1 MNRRWMWVL
10 MLVCVLLVM
19 APRAWAQ
26 WPPETHPADQSR
38 DIVMTWDRSAVPG
51 DVELWAPRTV
61 LGFSHDLAFKYGQI
75 HVVCES
81 AFDAEFGRCPTEG
94 ALPLITGTS
103 EVVLRLV
110 EQRTGLIAEARASGS
125 LQRIMS
131 GRICALDFWDETP
144 RPLYSAYWFPC
155 GVGIGGD
162 QPIGTGVELILP
174 QHELSRLVAGHWKAT
189 MRLNIKADPAA
200 GPVATAVFNFD
211 FTITD
216 YDAISIYFPAFES
229 SSPHINL
236 NLRYDPIRQTVGGR
250 TQLDMCLYDGL
261 GSQSEY
267 LGVTVRDSSGRP
279 PGGDDFSAW
288 HQDGG
293 SDESQRLDFTVGL
306 NYGGSRRTMKNGV
319 EQLLY
324 GIESGEIRMIVLP
337 GTGESVYCVPT
348 PLTLETP
355 LVPVA
360 SKRPGFY
367 NGELQVQLRV
377 PTARP

>member
-38 DIVMTWDRSAVPG
+38 DIVMTWDRSTVPG

-75 HVVCES
+75 HVVCQSDTDS
-81 AFDAEFGRCPTEG
+81 AVGRCRTEG
-94 ALPLITGTS
+94 QDGELSGES
-103 EVVLRLV
+103 QVVVRAV
-110 EQRTGLIAEARASGS
+110 EQRTGLTAEFLVTGH
-125 LQRIMS
+125 LLRIMADKACYS
-131 GRICALDFWDETP
+131 DYWHLTRW
-144 RPLYSAYWFPC
+144 PLYASKWRPC
-155 GVGIGGD
+155 SGGN
-162 QPIGTGVELILP
+162 PLGTGVELRIL
-174 QHELSRLVAGHWKAT
+174 ESEISRLVAGHWKAT

>member
-26 WPPETHPADQSR
+26 WPPETHPASSSR

-81 AFDAEFGRCPTEG
+81 ASDSEFGKCSTESEPRMAVG
-94 ALPLITGTS
+94 TTKIALS
-103 EVVLRLV
+103 FVDLRSGL
-110 EQRTGLIAEARASGS
+110 RTDLRAVGS
-125 LQRIMS
+125 LQRVMS
-131 GRICALDFWDETP
+131 GARCNIDYWDSQKHILNEAFWYQCASDEP
-144 RPLYSAYWFPC
+144 
-155 GVGIGGD
+155 V
-162 QPIGTGVELILP
+162 GTGAALTIPASELA
-174 QHELSRLVAGHWKAT
+174 RLVAGHWKAT

-306 NYGGSRRTMKNGV
+306 SYGGSRRSMKNGV

>member
-1 MNRRWMWVL
+1 MWVL

-26 WPPETHPADQSR
+26 WPPETHPASSSR

-75 HVVCES
+75 HAVCES
-81 AFDAEFGRCPTEG
+81 NFDPRFGRCPTHGYPNLTRGE
-94 ALPLITGTS
+94 S
-103 EVVLRLV
+103 DVSVLLTER
-110 EQRTGLIAEARASGS
+110 RTGLQTEIRVVGH
-125 LQRIMS
+125 LRRIMS
-131 GRICALDFWDETP
+131 GRLCATDFWEQTKRYLYAANWFECRDE
-144 RPLYSAYWFPC
+144 
-155 GVGIGGD
+155 
-162 QPIGTGVELILP
+162 QPIGTGAQLLLSTTELG
-174 QHELSRLVAGHWKAT
+174 RLVAGHWKGT
-189 MRLNIKADPAA
+189 IRLNIKADPAGA
-200 GPVATAVFNFD
+200 PVATAVFNFD

-355 LVPVA
+355 RVPVA

>member
-1 MNRRWMWVL
+1 
-10 MLVCVLLVM
+10 
-19 APRAWAQ
+19 
-26 WPPETHPADQSR
+26 
-38 DIVMTWDRSAVPG
+38 
-51 DVELWAPRTV
+51 
-61 LGFSHDLAFKYGQI
+61 
-75 HVVCES
+75 
-81 AFDAEFGRCPTEG
+81 
-94 ALPLITGTS
+94 
-103 EVVLRLV
+103 
-110 EQRTGLIAEARASGS
+110 
-125 LQRIMS
+125 
-131 GRICALDFWDETP
+131 
-144 RPLYSAYWFPC
+144 
-155 GVGIGGD
+155 
-162 QPIGTGVELILP
+162 
-174 QHELSRLVAGHWKAT
+174 

-306 NYGGSRRTMKNGV
+306 SYGGSRRSMKNGV